1 MPGRALGEGGEA
13 RAATLPPSSEHAV
26 RGPNVVQG
34 RQLDRWYNGQ
44 QKGWMN
50 MAKEPRRIAIGPET
64 DLLRVLEEVHADKE
78 PRVVEKEG
86 EAIAAI
92 ISMEDFA
99 TALGPS
105 EEGMAMALE
114 AAGAWKDLD
123 TDSMVE
129 AIYRARHESRPSTP
143 VRL

>member
-1 MPGRALGEGGEA
+1 
-13 RAATLPPSSEHAV
+13 
-26 RGPNVVQG
+26 
-34 RQLDRWYNGQ
+34 
-44 QKGWMN
+44 
-50 MAKEPRRIAIGPET
+50 MAKEPRRIAVGPET

-92 ISMEDFA
+92 ISMEDFGE
-99 TALGPS
+99 ALGPS
-105 EEGMAMALE
+105 EEGTRRALE

-129 AIYRARHESRPSTP
+129 AIYRGRHESLPSKP

>member
-1 MPGRALGEGGEA
+1 
-13 RAATLPPSSEHAV
+13 
-26 RGPNVVQG
+26 
-34 RQLDRWYNGQ
+34 
-44 QKGWMN
+44 MN

-105 EEGMAMALE
+105 EEGMARALRP
-114 AAGAWKDLD
+114 
-123 TDSMVE
+123 
-129 AIYRARHESRPSTP
+129 RARGRTWIRTLWWKPSIG
-143 VRL
+143 RGMSHRRAHL

>member
-1 MPGRALGEGGEA
+1 
-13 RAATLPPSSEHAV
+13 
-26 RGPNVVQG
+26 
-34 RQLDRWYNGQ
+34 
-44 QKGWMN
+44 MN

-105 EEGMAMALE
+105 EEGMARALE
-114 AAGAWKDLD
+114 AAGAWKELD

-129 AIYRARHESRPSTP
+129 AIYRARHESPPSTP

>member
-1 MPGRALGEGGEA
+1 MA
-13 RAATLPPSSEHAV
+13 R
-26 RGPNVVQG
+26 
-34 RQLDRWYNGQ
+34 
-44 QKGWMN
+44 
-50 MAKEPRRIAIGPET
+50 EPRRIAVGPET

-78 PRVVEKEG
+78 PRVVEKDG

-99 TALGPS
+99 AALAPS
-105 EEGMAMALE
+105 EEGMTRALA

-129 AIYRARHESRPSTP
+129 AIYRARHESRPSKP

>member
-1 MPGRALGEGGEA
+1 
-13 RAATLPPSSEHAV
+13 
-26 RGPNVVQG
+26 
-34 RQLDRWYNGQ
+34 
-44 QKGWMN
+44 

>member
-1 MPGRALGEGGEA
+1 
-13 RAATLPPSSEHAV
+13 
-26 RGPNVVQG
+26 
-34 RQLDRWYNGQ
+34 
-44 QKGWMN
+44 

-105 EEGMAMALE
+105 EEGMAMAL
-114 AAGAWKDLD
+114 AGAWKDLN

-129 AIYRARHESRPSTP
+129 AIYRARHESPPSTP

>member
-1 MPGRALGEGGEA
+1 
-13 RAATLPPSSEHAV
+13 
-26 RGPNVVQG
+26 
-34 RQLDRWYNGQ
+34 
-44 QKGWMN
+44 
-50 MAKEPRRIAIGPET
+50 MAKEPRRIAVGRET

-99 TALGPS
+99 AALGPS
-105 EEGMAMALE
+105 EEGVVRALK

-123 TDSMVE
+123 TESMVE
-129 AIYRARHESRPSTP
+129 ALYRARHESAPSKP
-143 VRL
+143 VRLWSSSWSIPTGRRTT

>member
-1 MPGRALGEGGEA
+1 M
-13 RAATLPPSSEHAV
+13 V
-26 RGPNVVQG
+26 
-34 RQLDRWYNGQ
+34 
-44 QKGWMN
+44 
-50 MAKEPRRIAIGPET
+50 KEPRRIAIGPET
-64 DLLRVLEEVHADKE
+64 DLLRVLEEVHTDKE

-86 EAIAAI
+86 EAIAVI

-99 TALGPS
+99 GALGSS
-105 EEGMAMALE
+105 EEGTARALE

-129 AIYRARHESRPSTP
+129 AIYRARHESPPIKP